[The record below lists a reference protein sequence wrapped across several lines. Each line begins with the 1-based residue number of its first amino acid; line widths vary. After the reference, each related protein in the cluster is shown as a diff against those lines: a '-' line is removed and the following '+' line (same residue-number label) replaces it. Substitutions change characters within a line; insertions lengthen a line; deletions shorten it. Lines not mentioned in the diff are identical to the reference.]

1 MGAASAEDVASAVC
15 REVALQLRGMRLV
28 ACARAEDDAAL
39 ADAAVVH
46 HGTLLG
52 DAGTDQCSDERTR
65 RAAGARTGNR
75 TGERSRDHQAD
86 TRDDNRGGRREQ
98 RSEGGSDPH
107 PCCTAHAGALGCLRA
122 GLELSPGLHLAKVAL
137 TGLVRHDDADV
148 VRLVPVLAR
157 EVVVRTTG
165 LFGTVVQPGHQVAV
179 ARAAPIPR
187 RLWLADRVV
196 CILARAAGR
205 AVGFVEH
212 VVAGLSRT
220 SFSIFE
226 LALAL
231 GTAVSGD
238 RARGVFGRALGA
250 LAEG

>member
-15 REVALQLRGMRLV
+15 REVALQFRGMRLV
-28 ACARAEDDAAL
+28 PRARAEDDAAL

-52 DAGTDQCSDERTR
+52 DAGTDQCSD
-65 RAAGARTGNR
+65 
-75 TGERSRDHQAD
+75 
-86 TRDDNRGGRREQ
+86 
-98 RSEGGSDPH
+98 GGSDPH

-137 TGLVRHDDADV
+137 TGVVRHDDADV

-157 EVVVRTTG
+157 EVVVGTTG

-196 CILARAAGR
+196 GILARAAGR